1 MASGMDWPIPGMV
14 VAMQPSSA
22 LSPPMQRAASG
33 GTASELQV
41 ARAAERDTAAAPP
54 PPAGSGSDGFVP
66 VVFTHRDGG
75 VARRAFADLQRQYP
89 KLLSQRRGEPQPVDL
104 GSKGV
109 WHRLVVL
116 PAVPRSEATKF
127 CDQLVTAG
135 YDRCWVK
142 AY

>member
-14 VAMQPSSA
+14 VAMQPPPVQ
-22 LSPPMQRAASG
+22 SPPMARQAGEGASKALLDAPG
-33 GTASELQV
+33 PEPEMASAL
-41 ARAAERDTAAAPP
+41 P
-54 PPAGSGSDGFVP
+54 GSSGYVP

-75 VARRAFADLQRQYP
+75 VASRAFADLQRRYP
-89 KLLSQRRGEPQPVDL
+89 KLLGHHRGEAQPVDL
-104 GSKGV
+104 GSKGI

-116 PAVPRSEATKF
+116 PAVSRLDATKL
-127 CDQLVTAG
+127 CDRLVAAG